1 MKKITRR
8 NKILIVVAVM
18 AMAIFIAGK
27 AATMSIEK
35 NFENLSVEDI
45 KDVDLSTLEDGE
57 YKGSY
62 KVFPIDVEL
71 VITVSDHEIDNV
83 QITKHQNGQGKDAE
97 ILVQKVVEAQS
108 LDVDTV
114 SGATY
119 SSLVILKAMEN
130 ALVK

>member
-1 MKKITRR
+1 
-8 NKILIVVAVM
+8 
-18 AMAIFIAGK
+18 
-27 AATMSIEK
+27 MSIEK